1 MDTATDIAKESA
13 DIILLEK
20 DLGVVGDGVTIGR
33 LTFGNTLKYIVMA
46 VSSNFGNGFSVLVAS
61 SWLPFLPMLPIHIL
75 VQNLLYDVSQITIP
89 WDHMDKEFLAVPHRW
104 SMNVVLKF
112 MIFMGIWSSVFDIT
126 TFLYM
131 FYYYGIQTEQD
142 DVLLFQTTWFTE
154 NLLTQTLI
162 VHVIRTRKIPFF
174 QSWASF
180 PVTTMTILIS
190 GIAVVIPFTPGLR
203 DWLQM
208 KQLDL
213 MVFPYIAGALF
224 SYAITTQVAK
234 VIYVKIFKHW
244 F

>member
-1 MDTATDIAKESA
+1 
-13 DIILLEK
+13 
-20 DLGVVGDGVTIGR
+20 
-33 LTFGNTLKYIVMA
+33 MA
-46 VSSNFGNGFSVLVAS
+46 VSSNFGNGFSVLIAS

-75 VQNLLYDVSQITIP
+75 VQNLLYDISQITIP

-104 SMNVVLKF
+104 SMKMVLKF
-112 MIFMGIWSSVFDIT
+112 MICMGLFSSVFDIT

-162 VHVIRTRKIPFF
+162 VHVIRTSKIPFF
-174 QSWASF
+174 QSCASF
-180 PVTTMTILIS
+180 PVTAMTILIS
-190 GIAVVIPFTPGLR
+190 GIAIVIPFTPGLR

-208 KQLDL
+208 KQLDV
-213 MVFPYIAGALF
+213 MVFPYIVGALL
-224 SYAITTQVAK
+224 SYAISAQLVK
-234 VIYVKIFKHW
+234 IIYVKIFKDW